1 MSYCYSLSL
10 RTLPATFADPWPC
23 VSHVLLVISGKTLN
37 TKAANL
43 KSPTTIIHLLFAT
56 LHSRDLSHV
65 YSSKCLLITH
75 WRQARPRPTKPILT
89 VQYLSSVYQRTPSSC
104 IMINTYVRPTTE
116 SNWSVTDLTK
126 EGQERYSEL
135 NLKPFCP
142 PLQPTTKL
150 FIDGKFVESQT
161 SEWID
166 IHNPV
171 SSMLST
177 TTTTT
182 H

>member
-37 TKAANL
+37 TKEANL
-43 KSPTTIIHLLFAT
+43 KSPTTIIHLLLAT

-65 YSSKCLLITH
+65 YPSKCLLITH

-126 EGQERYSEL
+126 EGQERYVQWTEL
-135 NLKPFCP
+135 KAFLSP
-142 PLQPTTKL
+142 PAAYYKAFYRREVCGVPDFRMDRHPQSCK
-150 FIDGKFVESQT
+150 
-161 SEWID
+161 
-166 IHNPV
+166 
-171 SSMLST
+171 
-177 TTTTT
+177 
-182 H
+182 